1 MKLEHLLFA
10 RAQIA
15 RLQELCLSW
24 DIDEK
29 NRGAGTRD
37 QTRDL

>member
-15 RLQELCLSW
+15 RLQELRLSL
-24 DIDEK
+24 DIEEK
-29 NRGAGTRD
+29 NRGAGTWDR
-37 QTRDL
+37 TRDR